1 MRAGGWARRGAG
13 SMGVGQPT
21 CSAPGTRPAQRV
33 GSMRQTCW
41 HAGHLLCTVGGQRGV
56 DVLARWAVP
65 VQAGGQAGVLAA
77 WALGSRRAGRRAAV
91 LADVWAACGR
101 GVGSLWSCC
110 GGWGG
115 RAGWGWWGGGG
126 RRGGGGVAGGG
137 GGGGRGGA
145 RGAGGGGGG
154 GGRRAGR
161 GGGGGGGG
169 GGAGGGSLGSQYP
182 LRSRAFFF
190 LSLL

>member
-65 VQAGGQAGVLAA
+65 VQADGRADVLAAWTLGSRRAGRRAPVLPNVWAA
-77 WALGSRRAGRRAAV
+77 WALGSRRAGT
-91 LADVWAACGR
+91 LGT
-101 GVGSLWSCC
+101 SCA
-110 GGWGG
+110 GGW
-115 RAGWGWWGGGG
+115 A
-126 RRGGGGVAGGG
+126 
-137 GGGGRGGA
+137 
-145 RGAGGGGGG
+145 
-154 GGRRAGR
+154 GRRAGSM
-161 GGGGGGGG
+161 GVGQ
-169 GGAGGGSLGSQYP
+169 ATCWAPGGGSLDSQYP
-182 LRSRAFFF
+182 LQSRAFFF

>member
-65 VQAGGQAGVLAA
+65 VQASGQADVLAAWTLGTRRAGRRAPVLPNVWAACGRLDGPLGTGRARWVGSGGSPCRQRGRWAADVLARWALPVQAGGLADVLAA
-77 WALGSRRAGRRAAV
+77 WALGGRRAGRRV
-91 LADVWAACGR
+91 VVPWVPNIHCSHEL
-101 GVGSLWSCC
+101 
-110 GGWGG
+110 
-115 RAGWGWWGGGG
+115 
-126 RRGGGGVAGGG
+126 
-137 GGGGRGGA
+137 
-145 RGAGGGGGG
+145 
-154 GGRRAGR
+154 
-161 GGGGGGGG
+161 
-169 GGAGGGSLGSQYP
+169 
-182 LRSRAFFF
+182 FFF
-190 LSLL
+190 